1 MDMRYNDMR
10 IRRIIMHD
18 ILSFTCTYVDSINNE
33 SYILP
38 CQSIDLDSQIGD
50 YIIMPIISDEGT
62 KIVIGRISYEEGR
75 SLCNDKC
82 IFKFVKCGHI
92 ICSEVDLF
100 TSQVI
105 RNISLFT
112 ALYVWRNIVSKG
124 NYILF
129 IPQPEALRR

>member
-33 SYILP
+33 SYSLS
-38 CQSIDLDSQIGD
+38 CQSIDLASQIGD
-50 YIIMPIISDEGT
+50 YIIMPIVSNEGT
-62 KIVIGRISYEEGR
+62 KIVIGRISYEDGR
-75 SLCNDKC
+75 SLCDDKC
-82 IFKFVKCGHI
+82 IFKSVKCGYI
-92 ICSEVDLF
+92 ICDKVDLF
-100 TSQVI
+100 KSQVI

-129 IPQPEALRR
+129 IPQPEALR

>member
-1 MDMRYNDMR
+1 MDMRHNDMR
-10 IRRIIMHD
+10 IRRIIMHSV
-18 ILSFTCTYVDSINNE
+18 LSFTCTYVDSINNE

-50 YIIMPIISDEGT
+50 YIIMTIISDEGT
-62 KIVIGRISYEEGR
+62 KIVIGRISYKEGR

-92 ICSEVDLF
+92 ICGEVDLF
-100 TSQVI
+100 KSQVI

-124 NYILF
+124 SYILF